1 MLEQMDCFVYDM
13 HTGRLDDLQFA
24 IKALTR
30 EPLDG
35 EKTLIVVSSVL
46 AWAKNAAKM
55 VEDKPEPIDDENM
68 EDGAD
73 IVANNME
80 PEMDVNDEGALSRI
94 NEEGELDGK
103 TPQEDSED
111 VLKSDEEWE
120 EEEFPE
126 EEENKEDVIGDV
138 DNPDKSHV
146 SGAAASKSHKS
157 NKSNVMDGSLVNRTE
172 EGKEGIEGEENLVDE
187 KSKKR
192 RKKKKKVIEIKYK
205 RIGYTEEE
213 YLQREPIDVF
223 RKIKEY
229 EDYLL
234 NLKHDNLN
242 IYIVCAGIPY
252 GNAET
257 IFNYFF
263 KSAWLQF
270 PEELPYLN
278 DGVNLIPTIHVKD
291 LAKIVRQVIERKPE
305 QRYIFAVDQTHDKT
319 LKNLISSISRGIGT
333 GKTKSIE
340 YKRENLLSFSQQDFF
355 IDPKKTAET
364 KKMKLLI
371 TNNELNWQEF
381 LNYDIMLAPSKF
393 IEEDFEWYCKDG
405 IPKNLK
411 KLLKEFTLFRK
422 LRPLKIVLNCSD
434 SDMRKLFAS
443 KLAKFFNIPI
453 VNLDKVMSLLDLSED
468 ELDDEEKEMKKK
480 YLFLKDRLENLN
492 PDDKNERNELL
503 MTYDEIQFEAFKYCL
518 NENDSVNRGYVLE
531 GFPLVMHDVGM
542 LYYKKVEIKEDP
554 ADNMDMEMEEEY
566 EEEEEE
572 PIAMEELKDDS
583 NPEFAESKSKLID
596 GEISNVEGNEN
607 MEAADGM
614 DNEGFNLNTGGENE
628 NMEGM
633 EGNENVDAMEG
644 MEGAE
649 NMEVPKKRKKK
660 VKIIP
665 KKYKT
670 VFDKA
675 LLPESVIS
683 VCFSKNISNLENDNN
698 IDNSFWEVEKFYQD
712 NGIEVFNLI
721 YNDNIDELFEL
732 MRIYVERVSL

>member
-1 MLEQMDCFVYDM
+1 MLEQIDCFVYDM

-30 EPLDG
+30 EPLNS

-46 AWAKNAAKM
+46 AWAKNAPKM
-55 VEDKPEPIDDENM
+55 VEDKPEPIEDEDM
-68 EDGAD
+68 EGNEGIEAMEN
-73 IVANNME
+73 VKNNNE
-80 PEMDVNDEGALSRI
+80 EGMLSKI
-94 NEEGELDGK
+94 NEEGELEGTRQDN
-103 TPQEDSED
+103 SED

-120 EEEFPE
+120 EEELPDEKE
-126 EEENKEDVIGDV
+126 EEIIANMSQV
-138 DNPDKSHV
+138 
-146 SGAAASKSHKS
+146 SKSHKS
-157 NKSNVMDGSLVNRTE
+157 NKSNVQEVSLLNV
-172 EGKEGIEGEENLVDE
+172 EENKEITDGENIVQKDE
-187 KSKKR
+187 PKRKR
-192 RKKKKKVIEIKYK
+192 RKKKKVIEIKYK

-213 YLQREPIDVF
+213 YLRREPIDVF

-278 DGVNLIPTIHVKD
+278 DGNNLIPTIHVKD
-291 LAKIVRQVIERKPE
+291 LARIVKQVIERKPE
-305 QRYIFAVDQTHDKT
+305 QRYIFAVDQTEDKT
-319 LKNLISSISRGIGT
+319 LKSLISSISRGIGT

-355 IDPKKTAET
+355 IDPKKTAES
-364 KKMKLLI
+364 KKLKLLI

-393 IEEDFEWYCKDG
+393 IEEDFEWYCKEG
-405 IPKNLK
+405 LSKNIK

-434 SDMRKLFAS
+434 ADMRKLFAK
-443 KLAKFFNIPI
+443 KLSKFFNIPI
-453 VNLDKVMSLLDLSED
+453 INLDRVMNLLSLDAD
-468 ELDDEEKEMKKK
+468 ELDDEEKEMKKR
-480 YLFLKDRLENLN
+480 YLFLKDRLEKLN
-492 PDDKNERNELL
+492 PEDKNERNELL
-503 MTYDEIQFEAFKYCL
+503 MTHDEIMFEAFKYCL

-531 GFPLVMHDVGM
+531 GFPLVMYDVNM
-542 LYYKKVEIKEDP
+542 LYYKKLEIKEEP
-554 ADNMDMEMEEEY
+554 VEGMEVEEEEY
-566 EEEEEE
+566 EEEDEE
-572 PIAMEELKDDS
+572 PLMEMELGMSRDKSHMKEEIKESDASKRNDDY
-583 NPEFAESKSKLID
+583 NNE
-596 GEISNVEGNEN
+596 EISKGDVEESNMDNDNVMTNENRNEGNSVNEH
-607 MEAADGM
+607 
-614 DNEGFNLNTGGENE
+614 DNAVIEGDNTQI
-628 NMEGM
+628 
-633 EGNENVDAMEG
+633 
-644 MEGAE
+644 
-649 NMEVPKKRKKK
+649 PKKRKKK

-670 VFDKA
+670 VFDKS

-683 VCFSKNISNLENDNN
+683 ICFSKFNIKLDDSNN
-698 IDNSFWEVEKFYQD
+698 IDNNFWEVEKFYQD

-721 YNDNIDELFEL
+721 YNDNIEELFEL
-732 MRIYVERVSL
+732 MRIYVERV